1 MSQTLKPASVIAP
14 GRILAREL
22 EARGWTQRDLAKIMG
37 WSPLFINE
45 IVHGT
50 AELSAETASR
60 LAEVFGTSPEFWT
73 SLKTNYRALLIPEN
87 GAQ

>member
-37 WSPLFINE
+37 WSPLSVNE
-45 IVHGT
+45 IVCGT
-50 AELSAETASR
+50 GELSAETASK

-73 SLKTNYRALLIPEN
+73 NLDANYRVFVSREN
-87 GAQ
+87 DAG